1 MKFFKRLIFICMI
14 CLMLCGCSVT
24 LTNCK
29 VVDKAHRNAYST
41 VVPICNGRTVI
52 LIPQYHPERWYVTIE
67 GEDEDGD
74 IRHITVDVDEA
85 IYNQIVIGQKWV
97 QENNE

>member
-1 MKFFKRLIFICMI
+1 
-14 CLMLCGCSVT
+14 MLCGCSVT

-29 VVDKAHRNAYST
+29 VVDKVYRNAYST
-41 VVPICNGRTVI
+41 VVPICTGKTVI
-52 LIPQYHPERWYVTIE
+52 LIPQYHPEIWYVTIE

-74 IRHITVDVDEA
+74 IHHMTIDVDEA
-85 IYNQIVIGQKWV
+85 TYNQIVIGQEWV